1 MVLLA
6 SKEFFGGIKPL
17 NTYKG
22 LAADFSTVM
31 WNVPNPSFSYSE
43 VPVIVAHLAK
53 CKWVHCALRFVPPI
67 TWESRLGL
75 LAVSGLGTGGQSRVS
90 RQLCL
95 GRVLCLHKKGSE
107 KRLQSAWGLFILGQ
121 GGLPCSIK
129 IHQNLEPLKCFG
141 KACLRLKWVTPLP
154 FVQNPY
160 LTSLHMLMAGGKCC
174 NKFALMMIKWFF
186 PSLTP

>member
-1 MVLLA
+1 MSRNNTHMWKVQMVLLA

-31 WNVPNPSFSYSE
+31 WNVPNPSFSYSK

-90 RQLCL
+90 RQLRL

-107 KRLQSAWGLFILGQ
+107 KRLQSARGLFILGQ
-121 GGLPCSIK
+121 VSLGLIYIRTRWSPMFHQNPSKSIK
-129 IHQNLEPLKCFG
+129 ILSPLSVLG
-141 KACLRLKWVTPLP
+141 K
-154 FVQNPY
+154 
-160 LTSLHMLMAGGKCC
+160 LT
-174 NKFALMMIKWFF
+174 
-186 PSLTP
+186 